1 MFAPAIGDLN
11 GDGNPDLVI
20 PAFSNGDVIPSGAYV
35 LLGEAN
41 GTFLPATLLPVGVL
55 FGAVLAHFNS
65 DGKLDLA
72 IADSGNNDVPVLLGN
87 ADGTFGLPTYFPGG
101 AGVSRVAAA
110 DFNHD
115 GKPEL
120 AIRPG
125 LKLKA
130 RRTPPRIGAT
140 NRV

>member
-55 FGAVLAHFNS
+55 FGAVLLILMAMANWTWRS
-65 DGKLDLA
+65 
-72 IADSGNNDVPVLLGN
+72 
-87 ADGTFGLPTYFPGG
+87 PT
-101 AGVSRVAAA
+101 AETTTSRCC
-110 DFNHD
+110 
-115 GKPEL
+115 
-120 AIRPG
+120 
-125 LKLKA
+125 
-130 RRTPPRIGAT
+130 
-140 NRV
+140 

>member
-1 MFAPAIGDLN
+1 MEPFCRHSAPGGSIVRRGTADFN
-11 GDGNPDLVI
+11 G
-20 PAFSNGDVIPSGAYV
+20 
-35 LLGEAN
+35 
-41 GTFLPATLLPVGVL
+41 
-55 FGAVLAHFNS
+55 